1 MRQGGRG
8 DRTWLAACGLLFA
21 TAFGTNVPTPL
32 LLVYRAE
39 LDLSASTL
47 AAIFGVYAL
56 GLAPSLLLGGPAS
69 DRFGRVRVLLPVA
82 AGVAGASLLFLGGAS
97 ALWLLFAAR
106 FLQGLASG
114 AVFSVG
120 SAWLQDLAGPDG
132 APRAA
137 RAASVAQTAGFCLG
151 PLTSGLLATS
161 GPLPLALPYLVHVAL
176 LVVAVAAVL
185 ATVGTGTR
193 PAGPP
198 SRGLLPRPGL
208 TPAAR
213 RVFVRVVVPTAVC
226 VYAFPSVAVTVLP
239 LLLPG
244 ISGAVAFTGLLAAL
258 TLGTGTL
265 VQPFA
270 HRLGRRTGPAGAGLG
285 ALGAAAATVTAL
297 LAPPGPAA
305 VAGVAVAG
313 VLFGAGGGLC
323 LNAGLTR
330 VGRLA
335 PASGRGAVNGL
346 FYTAAYSGF
355 AAPWLATA
363 FVATTALAAPLA
375 VLAAA
380 AAVTAGWL
388 AVRSGDPDGAPGP
401 GRSPDAPPS

>member
-1 MRQGGRG
+1 MGRGGRAG
-8 DRTWLAACGLLFA
+8 RTWWVACGLLFA

-32 LLVYRAE
+32 LLVYRTE

-97 ALWLLFAAR
+97 SLWLLFAAR
-106 FLQGLASG
+106 FVQGLASG

-137 RAASVAQTAGFCLG
+137 RAASVAQTLGFCLG

-161 GPLPLALPYLVHVAL
+161 GPLPLTLPYLVHIAL
-176 LVVAVAAVL
+176 LAVAVGAVL
-185 ATVGTGTR
+185 AVVGTGTR
-193 PAGPP
+193 PAGP
-198 SRGLLPRPGL
+198 RAGGLLPRPGL
-208 TPAAR
+208 GAAER
-213 RVFVRVVVPTAVC
+213 RVFLRVVVPTAVC

-244 ISGAVAFTGLLAAL
+244 LTGAVAFTGLLAAL

-270 HRLGRRTGPAGAGLG
+270 HRLGARTGPAGTAAG
-285 ALGAAAATVTAL
+285 ALGLLVATLTAL
-297 LAPPGPAA
+297 LAPAGPAA
-305 VAGVAVAG
+305 VAGVAGAG
-313 VLFGAGGGLC
+313 LLLGAGGGLC
-323 LNAGLTR
+323 LNAGLTL
-330 VGRLA
+330 VARLA
-335 PASGRGAVNGL
+335 PESGRGATNGL
-346 FYTAAYSGF
+346 FYTAAYTGF
-355 AAPWLATA
+355 ATPFLATA
-363 FVATTALAAPLA
+363 FVATTALALPLA
-375 VLAAA
+375 VLAVVAA
-380 AAVTAGWL
+380 ATAGWL
-388 AVRSGDPDGAPGP
+388 AVRSGDAAPSRP
-401 GRSPDAPPS
+401 APR